1 MSGSGTPGSGSA
13 GDGGAVSGSSGRSA
27 PLRAPLLTILLGI
40 VAIGLV
46 VWGFLAGIDAAL
58 SGAGSGTGPY
68 IALFVVGAVLVIATV
83 VTAVLGL
90 FSAGH
95 RVLWSIALVLGLL
108 PVIAVV
114 VLAVNA
120 RG

>member
-1 MSGSGTPGSGSA
+1 MSGA
-13 GDGGAVSGSSGRSA
+13 VDGGPRAR
-27 PLRAPLLTILLGI
+27 LRAPLLTILTGVI
-40 VAIGLV
+40 AIALV
-46 VWGFLAGIDAAL
+46 SWGFLAGIDAAL
-58 SGAGSGTGPY
+58 SGSGSGAGPF
-68 IALFVVGAVLVIATV
+68 IALFVLGAVMVIATV
-83 VTAVLGL
+83 VSAVLGL
-90 FSAGH
+90 FSRDH

>member
-1 MSGSGTPGSGSA
+1 MSGTAGGGSKA
-13 GDGGAVSGSSGRSA
+13 R
-27 PLRAPLLTILLGI
+27 LRAPLLTILAGVI
-40 VAIGLV
+40 AIGLV
-46 VWGFLAGIDAAL
+46 SWGFLAGIDAAL
-58 SGAGSGTGPY
+58 SGSGGGAGPF
-68 IALFVVGAVLVIATV
+68 IALFVLGAVMVISTV
-83 VTAVLGL
+83 VSAVLGL
-90 FSAGH
+90 FSRAH